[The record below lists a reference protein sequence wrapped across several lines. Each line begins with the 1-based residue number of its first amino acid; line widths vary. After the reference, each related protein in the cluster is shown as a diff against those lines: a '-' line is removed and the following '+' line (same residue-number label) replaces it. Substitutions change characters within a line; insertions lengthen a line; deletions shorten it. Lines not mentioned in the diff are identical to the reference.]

1 MVYLDQE
8 LWQKSLYLT
17 VFFFIGSVKVVDN
30 KELNSD
36 ITIKFKLDDLSKSKS
51 YKCNSQDNDDGFS
64 KDNLECTET
73 DNDDKIWVKVWQI
86 THGQT
91 FNHIILI

>member
-1 MVYLDQE
+1 M
-8 LWQKSLYLT
+8 
-17 VFFFIGSVKVVDN
+17 DN

-36 ITIKFKLDDLSKSKS
+36 ITIKFKLDDLSKSRS

-86 THGQT
+86 THAQT
-91 FNHIILI
+91 FNHIILIIKLYKLTM